1 MTHTLLSY
9 QSKARQLKEE
19 ITAFYNHAK
28 EVTKNQFTYVSD
40 LSLFHDVNQWLK
52 EETNNVDKWNRNDE
66 QIKLLQSELGQL
78 QKRLTENNNVIS
90 ELFGFV
96 NVQNEED
103 YYQHHVQYQTYQQQ
117 MSRFNDLSKYLE
129 NQNYSYDVS
138 SKLSEKTLAQL
149 QEEDETLS
157 RQVDDY
163 NDQYLE
169 MQK

>member
-1 MTHTLLSY
+1 M
-9 QSKARQLKEE
+9 
-19 ITAFYNHAK
+19 I
-28 EVTKNQFTYVSD
+28 
-40 LSLFHDVNQWLK
+40 
-52 EETNNVDKWNRNDE
+52 
-66 QIKLLQSELGQL
+66 LLQSELGQL

-103 YYQHHVQYQTYQQQ
+103 YYQHHVQYQKYQQQ

-149 QEEDETLS
+149 QEDLSTLFVS
-157 RQVDDY
+157 SF
-163 NDQYLE
+163 NH
-169 MQK
+169 